1 MIKEA
6 ITEKALEYLL
16 KLRGSKGQEIEYR
29 WTKMADYLMP
39 SEENLTIEDKR
50 YIFAMRNRMIIIP
63 TNFPSKNLNQNEN
76 CRICG
81 VRETMDHLY
90 SCKWDQEN
98 NKIKYENIFGDN
110 LKTMKTVY
118 NQFKS
123 KYEKREKH
131 INMPC
136 DPNCDPLFSVYE
148 YSNGN
153 ITN

>member
-1 MIKEA
+1 
-6 ITEKALEYLL
+6 
-16 KLRGSKGQEIEYR
+16 
-29 WTKMADYLMP
+29 
-39 SEENLTIEDKR
+39 
-50 YIFAMRNRMIIIP
+50 MIIIP
-63 TNFPSKNLNQNEN
+63 TNFPTKNRNQNEN

-81 VRETMDHLY
+81 VRETMEHLY

-98 NKIKYENIFGDN
+98 NKMKYENIFGDN
-110 LKTMKTVY
+110 LKTIKTVY